1 MSLVRKFVS
10 VGGATLAS
18 RVLGFAREMMIAAA
32 LGAGP
37 VADAFYAAFRFPN
50 LFRRLFAEGA
60 FNYAFVP
67 LYARSLEGDGEE
79 AARRFAEDVLAV
91 LLLALL
97 TLTGIVMVATPVL
110 VTILAPG
117 FREDPAK
124 FALTVDLFRIMF
136 PYLILMSLTA
146 MITGVLNAHRRFFIP
161 ALAPVLLNVVTI
173 AALGATFWLGLEGE
187 AVGRILSWAV
197 LVAGVLQLGMVVL
210 AARAIG
216 FTTRLRRPRLTPGV
230 KRLLWLAA
238 PAAATGGITQI
249 NLFIGQIIASTK
261 AGAISVLQYADRLYQ
276 LPLGVVGIAIGVVLL
291 PELSRALKAEH
302 FREATHV
309 QNRALEFALF
319 LTLPAAAAL
328 IAIPETLVSV
338 LFERGAFAPETA
350 AATARALRIFG
361 LGLPAF
367 VLTKVFNPGYFARED
382 TRTPMIFM
390 AIAVSVNVALALT
403 LFPIFAEAGIA
414 AAEAAAGW
422 TNIVLLLTTLRRRGQ
437 WTVDG
442 VVLKRA
448 PRILAASVFLGAF
461 LFAGAAWLAPFM
473 RPGEPFLLRFA
484 VLLGLCG
491 VAALLYFGLA
501 HLIGAADLKNL
512 RSLLR
517 RRRTEPEET
526 APGGPASGE

>member
-1 MSLVRKFVS
+1 MSLVKKFLS

-18 RVLGFAREMMIAAA
+18 RVLGFAREMMIAAT

-67 LYARSLEGDGEE
+67 LYSRRLEGDGEE

-91 LLLALL
+91 LLLTLL
-97 TLTGIVMVATPVL
+97 ALTGLVMVATPFI
-110 VTILAPG
+110 VTVLAPG
-117 FREDPAK
+117 FREDPVK
-124 FALTVDLFRIMF
+124 FALTIDLFRIMF
-136 PYLILMSLTA
+136 PYLVLMSLTA

-161 ALAPVLLNVVTI
+161 ALAPVLLNVTTI
-173 AALGATFWLGLEGE
+173 GALGATLWYGMEGE
-187 AVGRILSWAV
+187 EVGRVLSWSV
-197 LVAGVLQLGMVVL
+197 LAAGILQLAMVVL

-216 FTTRLRRPRLTPGV
+216 FSIRLRRPRLTPGV

-261 AGAISVLQYADRLYQ
+261 AGAISILQYADRLYQ

-291 PELSRALKAEH
+291 PELSRTLKAEH

-350 AATARALRIFG
+350 EATARALRVFG
-361 LGLPAF
+361 FGLPAF
-367 VLTKVFNPGYFARED
+367 VLVKVFNPGYFARED
-382 TRTPMIFM
+382 TKTPMKFS
-390 AIAVSVNVALALT
+390 AIAVAVNVTLALS

-414 AAEAAAGW
+414 AAEAVAGW
-422 TNIVLLLTTLRRRGQ
+422 TNIVLLLTTLRRRGH

-442 VVLKRA
+442 IVMKRG
-448 PRILAASVFLGAF
+448 PRILAASLFLGAV
-461 LFAGAAWLAPFM
+461 LYAGAWWLAPFM
-473 RPGEPFLLRFA
+473 QPGEPFLIRFG
-484 VLLGLCG
+484 VLFGLC
-491 VAALLYFGLA
+491 AAAGIVYFAFA
-501 HLIGAADLKNL
+501 HLIGASDRKNL
-512 RSLLR
+512 AALLR
-517 RRRTEPEET
+517 RRP
-526 APGGPASGE
+526 AGGSQ